1 MMGFKDFT
9 QLTKFLAT
17 TTMLVLLSAC
27 SPQIDLLDDQATLYA
42 GQEFDAIDYIVD
54 ELKSNKDIEI
64 KNIPDTSTPGTYEVT
79 YLLGSSEK
87 TLVLTIKDE
96 PITLVETSVNL
107 EIGSD
112 IDPLDYISSEDLEN
126 KLSIT
131 NNVDSSSEG
140 VYEINYEFDGIF
152 KSLTVNVI
160 KVYLT
165 PKVDKIIIDLGSLFD
180 PMQYIESNFPN
191 SDNITISDNVNTSV
205 VGTYKVVY
213 TLYDTKTEIPIVVKD
228 VSPILT
234 KTKVILAYNSN
245 FDPIDYLVDSDK
257 NNSSIIISNDVA
269 TSVPGTYEV
278 IYSLGSVSKVL
289 EVLVKEK
296 VVVAKNK
303 IDVISITSPI
313 SAGSNANIKIKGTPN
328 TLYSITVY
336 YKSGPSTADGL
347 NSKNSDGEGFVDWT
361 WKVGTRTS
369 SGSWKISISSNVDSI
384 TTYFTVY

>member
-1 MMGFKDFT
+1 MSFKDFT
-9 QLTKFLAT
+9 QLTRFLTIAT
-17 TTMLVLLSAC
+17 ILFLLSAC
-27 SPQIDLLDDQATLYA
+27 SPEIDLLDDQATLYA

-79 YLLGSSEK
+79 YLLGNSEK
-87 TLVLTIKDE
+87 TLVLTVKDE

-112 IDPLDYISSEDLEN
+112 INPLDYISSEDLKN

-131 NNVDSSSEG
+131 NNVDSSTEG
-140 VYEINYEFDGIF
+140 SYEINYEFDGVS
-152 KSLTVNVI
+152 KSLIVNVS
-160 KVYLT
+160 KVYLI
-165 PKVDKIIIDLGSLFD
+165 PKIEKIIVDLGSLFD
-180 PMQYIESNFPN
+180 PMQYVESNFPN
-191 SDNITISDNVNTSV
+191 SDNITISDNVNTSAA
-205 VGTYKVVY
+205 GTYKVVY
-213 TLYDTKTEIPIVVKD
+213 TLYDTKTEIPVVVKD

-234 KTKVILAYNSN
+234 KTKVALAYNSK
-245 FDPIDYLVDSDK
+245 FDPIDYLVDTDK
-257 NNSSIIISNDVA
+257 NNSSIIISNDVN
-269 TSVPGTYEV
+269 TNVPGTYKV

-289 EVLVKEK
+289 EVLVKEE

-303 IDVISITSPI
+303 IEVVSITSPI

-328 TLYSITVY
+328 TLYSITVH

-347 NSKNSDGEGFVDWT
+347 NSKNSDGEGIVEWT

-369 SGSWKISISSNVDSI
+369 SGSWKISISSSVDSI